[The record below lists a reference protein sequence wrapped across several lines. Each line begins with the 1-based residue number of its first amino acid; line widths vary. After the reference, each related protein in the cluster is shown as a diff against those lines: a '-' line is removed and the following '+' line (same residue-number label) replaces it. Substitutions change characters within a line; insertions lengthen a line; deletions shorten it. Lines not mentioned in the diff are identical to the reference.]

1 MPVTPPSP
9 STNKEIRAR
18 GSWWFSFTHRQRSS
32 RTCADRSYGPA
43 QEFEHTEHKRDRGN
57 VLMRSAAAV
66 GETGHPT
73 QLAPGLYTCLSVTGT
88 GQGMDEATLARVTE
102 PFFTT
107 KGVGKGTGLGLAMVD
122 GFRTQSGGKLVIR
135 GRLYHTAH
143 HFTPPETSGCRSTSI
158 STVLSTGTCTSRTAS
173 PRSPPPKSRGFI
185 KQCLNCAFPPNPW
198 YVLPRRAQQKL
209 CEKTCA
215 RCPDAECSVVLFVS
229 GPKGGEWSDV
239 T

>member
-18 GSWWFSFTHRQRSS
+18 SSWWFSFTHRQRSS

-43 QEFEHTEHKRDRGN
+43 QGFEHTEHKRDRGD

-66 GETGHPT
+66 GEAGHPT
-73 QLAPGLYTCLSVTGT
+73 QLAPGLYTCLSVTDT

-107 KGVGKGTGLGLAMVD
+107 KGVGKGTAGPCHGRWLSYA
-122 GFRTQSGGKLVIR
+122 IR
-135 GRLYHTAH
+135 RETRDPKSAVSHGPP
-143 HFTPPETSGCRSTSI
+143 FSPPETSGCRSTSI

-173 PRSPPPKSRGFI
+173 PRSPPPKSRGLI
-185 KQCLNCAFPPNPW
+185 KQCLNCAFPPNPR

-215 RCPDAECSVVLFVS
+215 RCPDAECSVDLFVS
-229 GPKGGEWSDV
+229 GPKGGE
-239 T
+239 